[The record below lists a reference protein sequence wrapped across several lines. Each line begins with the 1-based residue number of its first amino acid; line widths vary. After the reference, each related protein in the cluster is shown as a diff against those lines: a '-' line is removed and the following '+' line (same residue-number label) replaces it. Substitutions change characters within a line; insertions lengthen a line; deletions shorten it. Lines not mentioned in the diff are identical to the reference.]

1 LKLDGVFVAIGHVV
15 LSELAEKL
23 GVNVNEKKE
32 IMIDHKTAETNVP
45 GIYAAGDVTDRPF
58 KQAITGV
65 SDGCVAAY
73 SAFEYIDKNA

>member
-1 LKLDGVFVAIGHVV
+1 
-15 LSELAEKL
+15 
-23 GVNVNEKKE
+23 
-32 IMIDHKTAETNVP
+32 MIDHKTAETNVP